1 MDSNDG
7 AQLWDMMEPI
17 AMKWLEV
24 HPEVTD
30 ETVVALARFALDQVR
45 ASYDEA
51 AAFAHT
57 VASRTRRQAGQ
68 MVQGLPAAD
77 TATLATI
84 ALSVAACYVARQQ
97 GAGRAELAME
107 LFGRAADYAPD
118 YYDEH
123 WQEIAALIRDPRPLP
138 AVETASLPIPT
149 AGSQPSLPQEI
160 AQLEDRVS
168 RLEARPP
175 VVYNQD
181 FHASGASVFNDSTVN
196 NQ

>member
-7 AQLWDMMEPI
+7 TQLWGLMEPI

-24 HPEVTD
+24 HPRVTD
-30 ETVVALARFALDQVR
+30 ETVAALAAFALDQALAPSGEVT
-45 ASYDEA
+45 
-51 AAFAHT
+51 AFADR
-57 VASRTRRQAGQ
+57 VASRTRRRAGQ

-123 WQEIAALIRDPRPLP
+123 RQEIAALIRDPRPLP
-138 AVETASLPIPT
+138 APEAASPPIP
-149 AGSQPSLPQEI
+149 AADQPSLPQEI
-160 AQLEDRVS
+160 AQLEGRVS

>member
-24 HPEVTD
+24 HPRVTD
-30 ETVVALARFALDQVR
+30 ETVAALARFALGQALAPSGEVT
-45 ASYDEA
+45 
-51 AAFAHT
+51 AFADR
-57 VASRTRRQAGQ
+57 VASRTRRRAGQ

-97 GAGRAELAME
+97 GAGRAELSME

-123 WQEIAALIRDPRPLP
+123 RQEIAALIRDPRPLP

-181 FHASGASVFNDSTVN
+181 FHASGVSVFNDSTVT